1 MVTSKLNIGNYE
13 TPTEWKFFD
22 NLLDAEKIH
31 ICGEESFELA
41 VLTFVK
47 KMVSGQYFVG
57 FRFYL

>member
-47 KMVSGQYFVG
+47 KMVSGQ
-57 FRFYL
+57 